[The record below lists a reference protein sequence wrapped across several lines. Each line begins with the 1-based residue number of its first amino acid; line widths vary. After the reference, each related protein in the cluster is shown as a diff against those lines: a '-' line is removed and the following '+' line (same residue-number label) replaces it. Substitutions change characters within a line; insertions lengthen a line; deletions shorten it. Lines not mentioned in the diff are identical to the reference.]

1 MGNVRFIRRRLARF
15 WLQRRTREVAVA
27 VVLTLAAVGFIA
39 GAFLRGDTAERGA
52 THVSARKNAT
62 P

>member
-1 MGNVRFIRRRLARF
+1 MGNVRFIRRRLTRF

-27 VVLTLAAVGFIA
+27 VVITIAAAGFIA
-39 GAFLRGDTAERGA
+39 GAFLRGESAERGP
-52 THVSARKNAT
+52 THISARKGT